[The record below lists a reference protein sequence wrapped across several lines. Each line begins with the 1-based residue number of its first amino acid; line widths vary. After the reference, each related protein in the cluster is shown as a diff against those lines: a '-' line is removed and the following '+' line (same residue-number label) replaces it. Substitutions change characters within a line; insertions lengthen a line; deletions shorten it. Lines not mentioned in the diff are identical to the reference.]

1 MPVTIDLTG
10 KRAVVTGSGR
20 GIGKTIARK
29 LAEAGAEIA
38 ANDIIPE
45 WAQAT
50 ALELKKDYGCHTIVL
65 EGDISDKLR
74 VSELSKKIGNNWGR
88 LDILVNNAGI
98 PMRKPLTEL
107 NEEDWDRTLD
117 VNLKGVFLCSQ
128 AFFPFM
134 IKNGWG
140 RIINIA
146 STQGYIALPPRL
158 AYSTS
163 KGGVMSLTKELAAE
177 LARFNITVNAIGPG
191 WIKTEM
197 TRALLDDEEI
207 GRKFL
212 ENTPMT
218 RFGDPMDVANVVLFL
233 CSDLAAYITGQT
245 IFVDGGETII

>member
-10 KRAVVTGSGR
+10 RHALVTGCGR
-20 GIGKTIARK
+20 GIGKTIAKK

-38 ANDIIPE
+38 ANDIVPE
-45 WAQAT
+45 WARST
-50 ALELKKDYGCHTIVL
+50 ASELAQDYGCRAIVL

-74 VSELSKKIGNNWGR
+74 VLEMSKKISDNWER

-98 PMRKPLTEL
+98 PMRKPLAEL

-117 VNLKGVFLCSQ
+117 VNLKGMFLCSQ
-128 AFFPFM
+128 AFSPFM
-134 IKNGWG
+134 VKNGWG

-212 ENTPMT
+212 ENTPMA

-233 CSDLAAYITGQT
+233 CSDLAAYVTGQT